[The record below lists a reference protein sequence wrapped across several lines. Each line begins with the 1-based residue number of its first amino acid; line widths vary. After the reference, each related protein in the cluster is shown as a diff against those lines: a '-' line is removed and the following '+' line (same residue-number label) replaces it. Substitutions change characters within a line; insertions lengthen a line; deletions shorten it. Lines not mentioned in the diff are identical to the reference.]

1 MTRLIMPCWPDAP
14 IIQVSAQA
22 DFWNP
27 APDPREA
34 YA

>member
-1 MTRLIMPCWPDAP
+1 MIMLCWSDAP

-27 APDPREA
+27 ARDPRETCA
-34 YA
+34 